1 MAEHA
6 SHKDRWP
13 RRATLVV
20 SSVATLVL
28 VSPAARSYAQGCPEQ
43 LQGAWYGELPVRDLL
58 QVGFIIREQGGGS
71 LEAEIRSSQM
81 AEVVPVWMD
90 GTRLRFQSTVFP
102 LAFDGVLPHGNS
114 ALGGFIQHATSL
126 IRVELLTQS
135 GTATRTWAAE
145 WSPLGLHDE
154 SFRFDLYIEDDGTG
168 SLGGYFFFRDQR
180 LPALW
185 GYGLACHGDTVTLGE
200 RNLGLRLA
208 GQFDRTR
215 DRMPM
220 TVTGIAGSA
229 PIMFERM
236 SDAAVPP
243 RPDAPEGPARQQS
256 NRAYVA
262 HPPATLDDGWPT
274 AHPADVGIDT
284 SLIADMVRA
293 VVDGEMALTHSVLV
307 ARQGRLVVEE
317 YFYGFDRDTW
327 HDMRSASK
335 TLTSTL
341 IGLAIQ
347 EGHIE
352 NASATALPFFPRYRR
367 YATWD
372 TRKADITVRH
382 LLTMSSGLDANDSD
396 PRSIASE
403 GRYQSQVVQPD
414 WIKLALDAP
423 MIADP
428 GSQPLYGGA
437 NPLILGGIL
446 AAALEEP
453 VEWFAHRMFFAPLG
467 IERYRFLLDPTG
479 IVYMGGGLYLRPR
492 DMAKYGQ
499 LYLDGGVWQGTRILS
514 EEWIRESWGQYGR
527 LAPLDRNGHQY
538 GYLWWHHTYDVG
550 TRTIETLEA
559 RGNGGQYIFVVPS
572 LDLVVVITAGNY
584 RTGIL
589 KTRQP
594 EAILQRFVLPAVL
607 GSATSQDSR

>member
-1 MAEHA
+1 
-6 SHKDRWP
+6 
-13 RRATLVV
+13 
-20 SSVATLVL
+20 
-28 VSPAARSYAQGCPEQ
+28 
-43 LQGAWYGELPVRDLL
+43 
-58 QVGFIIREQGGGS
+58 
-71 LEAEIRSSQM
+71 
-81 AEVVPVWMD
+81 
-90 GTRLRFQSTVFP
+90 
-102 LAFDGVLPHGNS
+102 
-114 ALGGFIQHATSL
+114 
-126 IRVELLTQS
+126 
-135 GTATRTWAAE
+135 
-145 WSPLGLHDE
+145 
-154 SFRFDLYIEDDGTG
+154 
-168 SLGGYFFFRDQR
+168 
-180 LPALW
+180 
-185 GYGLACHGDTVTLGE
+185 
-200 RNLGLRLA
+200 
-208 GQFDRTR
+208 
-215 DRMPM
+215 
-220 TVTGIAGSA
+220 
-229 PIMFERM
+229 
-236 SDAAVPP
+236 
-243 RPDAPEGPARQQS
+243 
-256 NRAYVA
+256 
-262 HPPATLDDGWPT
+262 
-274 AHPADVGIDT
+274 
-284 SLIADMVRA
+284 
-293 VVDGEMALTHSVLV
+293 
-307 ARQGRLVVEE
+307 
-317 YFYGFDRDTW
+317 
-327 HDMRSASK
+327 
-335 TLTSTL
+335 
-341 IGLAIQ
+341 
-347 EGHIE
+347 
-352 NASATALPFFPRYRR
+352 
-367 YATWD
+367 
-372 TRKADITVRH
+372 
-382 LLTMSSGLDANDSD
+382 
-396 PRSIASE
+396 
-403 GRYQSQVVQPD
+403 
-414 WIKLALDAP
+414 